1 MKKVKKIIWGIV
13 WIIVGVI
20 VMLKAFDVIDFKLFF
35 DGWWTLF
42 IIVPGVIGIFTEKD
56 KTGCL
61 IAVCIG
67 VVLLLCCLDVFGFDM
82 LWKLALPL
90 IIVLVGLKMIIGAF
104 TDREGVKIWK
114 EIEEKGKTIKTV
126 TAVFVGS
133 DMDLSGEKVEGIKC
147 TAVFGGIKCDLTAAI
162 LEEDC
167 AIDIQTVFGGVD
179 IILPANVNVKIH
191 SNSLFGGV
199 ENENHK
205 NSTANTITVHIN
217 ATCVFGGVEIK

>member
-1 MKKVKKIIWGIV
+1 MKKINKIVWGVV
-13 WIIVGVI
+13 WIIVGII
-20 VMLKAFDVIDFKLFF
+20 VLLKAFDVIEFRLFF

-42 IIVPGVIGIFTEKD
+42 IIVPGVVGIFTEKD
-56 KTGCL
+56 KTGSI

-90 IIVLVGLKMIIGAF
+90 IIVLIGIKMIVGSF

-114 EIEEKGKTIKTV
+114 EIDEKGKTVKTV

-133 DMDLSGEKVEGIKC
+133 DMDLSGEKVEGIRC
-147 TAVFGGIKCDLTAAI
+147 TAVFGGIKCDLTTAI
-162 LEEDC
+162 LEQDC
-167 AIDIQTVFGGVD
+167 AMDIHTVFGSVD
-179 IILPANVNVKIH
+179 VLLPENVNVKIH

-199 ENENHK
+199 DNEKHK
-205 NSTANTITVHIN
+205 NSTENMITVHIH
-217 ATCVFGGVEIK
+217 ASCIFGGVEIK